1 MISGI
6 VLAAGTGSRFG
17 GTKQLA
23 EVDGKSLVRHAIDAL
38 RRAEVGELIVVLGHD
53 ANAVR
58 AAIPDGV
65 IVVENPAYRDGQ
77 ATSLAAA
84 LHAVDDAS
92 EAAVILLADQ
102 PEVTADDVG
111 ELVRGFRATRAQ
123 IVRLV
128 FTDGP
133 GPALLS
139 REIYAEAGHLHGD
152 AGARVLM
159 ASHPEWVH
167 EVRVDRPAP
176 ADIDTPEDL
185 P

>member
-6 VLAAGTGSRFG
+6 VLAAGTSSRFG
-17 GTKQLA
+17 STKQLVK
-23 EVDGKSLVRHAIDAL
+23 VDEKPLVRHAIEAL
-38 RRAEVGELIVVLGHD
+38 RSAAVDELIVVVGHD
-53 ANAVR
+53 ADAVR
-58 AAIPDGV
+58 AALPDSV
-65 IVVENPAYRDGQ
+65 VVVENPDYRDGQ

-84 LHAVDDAS
+84 LHAVDDES

-102 PEVTADDVG
+102 PGVTGDDVG
-111 ELVRGFRATRAQ
+111 ALIDGFRATRSQ

-159 ASHPEWVH
+159 ASHPEWVR
-167 EVRVDRPAP
+167 EVQVDRPAP
-176 ADIDTPEDL
+176 PDIDTPDDL
-185 P
+185 Q

>member
-1 MISGI
+1 MISGV
-6 VLAAGTGSRFG
+6 VLAAGTSSRFG
-17 GTKQLA
+17 STKQLV
-23 EVDGKSLVRHAIDAL
+23 EIDGKPLVRHAIDAL
-38 RRAEVGELIVVLGHD
+38 QAAEVGELIVVVGHD
-53 ANAVR
+53 AHAVR
-58 AAIPDGV
+58 TAIPDGV
-65 IVVENPAYRDGQ
+65 IVVENPDYRDGQ

-84 LHAVDDAS
+84 LHAVANAS

-102 PEVTADDVG
+102 PGVSADDVT
-111 ELVRGFRATRAQ
+111 ELIRGFHATRAQ

-167 EVRVDRPAP
+167 EVHIDRVAP
-176 ADIDTPEDL
+176 PDID
-185 P
+185 